1 MPWPWKDM
9 ERVCSRWRECGV
21 KCYDECDTSRIS
33 VDHGRTGT
41 TQPPPSRRPGSLPA
55 IDLRIHP
62 CSWFRTLRLR
72 RLGIQ
77 SHSST
82 GTKPG
87 ACVSRGGLVTAPPAS
102 MTSFR
107 AHLPPV
113 CCSAVQAAAPVLLP
127 VRMTVPVT
135 VLVAL
140 TDPVSPVSRITSHA
154 HSFRTQSAQ
163 ITRCMTCRLLLRLC
177 SLLHLNARF
186 HVVLRNEASTSS
198 YTRQRGNTHPLLT
211 YSSGTV
217 TICSRDGRSASQ
229 WPEAIFHPPAA
240 KQHRGCMHPSAP
252 GGPTAY

>member
-1 MPWPWKDM
+1 MSHQASSSMPWPWKDM

-140 TDPVSPVSRITSHA
+140 TDPRVPCIAYHIACTQLPNTVCADHKMYVVSTS
-154 HSFRTQSAQ
+154 
-163 ITRCMTCRLLLRLC
+163 
-177 SLLHLNARF
+177 
-186 HVVLRNEASTSS
+186 ASTLLSS
-198 YTRQRGNTHPLLT
+198 SSQRTFPCRAQKRSFHLIIHPT
-211 YSSGTV
+211 T
-217 TICSRDGRSASQ
+217 
-229 WPEAIFHPPAA
+229 W
-240 KQHRGCMHPSAP
+240 
-252 GGPTAY
+252 